1 MKVNEIIL
9 VETWTTFFK
18 ALDVL
23 RKSKKFSHLPDETIK
38 KMAHEVAKKW
48 DSAPKTAPKK
58 QSTVGD
64 LTKQYKKDKIEMSDE
79 DFKKFYGFSRHSKG
93 KVIEADDTLTNNN
106 TFKEFLE
113 DAVNEHR
120 MVWKST
126 KKGPKLAWRCTS
138 GFRANRTV
146 PDARDCGKPLD
157 YAQRARMKVTRA
169 RTAKA
174 QARKAKK
181 TKKVNPTSKLIRK
194 MNLATKPKKRKR

>member
-1 MKVNEIIL
+1 MKINEIIT
-9 VETWTTFFK
+9 ETWSTLFK
-18 ALDVL
+18 AYDAL
-23 RKSKKFSHLPDETIK
+23 RKSKKFAHLPDETIK

-48 DSAPKTAPKK
+48 DSVPKTAPKK
-58 QSTVGD
+58 PSTVND
-64 LTKQYKKDKIEMSDE
+64 LTKQYKKDKVEMSAE
-79 DFKKFYGFSRHSKG
+79 DFKKYYGFSKHSKG
-93 KVIEADDTLTNNN
+93 KVVEEVLDS
-106 TFKEFLE
+106 FLE
-113 DAVNEHR
+113 DVINEHR

-169 RTAKA
+169 RTSKA

-181 TKKVNPTSKLIRK
+181 TKKINPTSKLIRK
-194 MNLATKPKKRKR
+194 MNLATKPKKKKTVG

>member
-1 MKVNEIIL
+1 MKINEIIT
-9 VETWTTFFK
+9 ETWSTLFK
-18 ALDVL
+18 AYDAL
-23 RKSKKFSHLPDETIK
+23 RKSKKFAHLPDETIK

-48 DSAPKTAPKK
+48 DSVPKTAPKK
-58 QSTVGD
+58 PSTVND
-64 LTKQYKKDKIEMSDE
+64 LTKQYKKDKVEMSAE
-79 DFKKFYGFSRHSKG
+79 DFKKYYGFSKHSKG
-93 KVIEADDTLTNNN
+93 KVVEEVLDS
-106 TFKEFLE
+106 FLE
-113 DAVNEHR
+113 DVINEHR

-169 RTAKA
+169 RTSKA

-181 TKKVNPTSKLIRK
+181 TKKINPTSKLIRK
-194 MNLATKPKKRKR
+194 MNLATKPKKKKR